1 MREKPCPFRI
11 VDDLGGG
18 FSMGCLMG
26 AAWHFCRG
34 MYFSP
39 KSEKFFGGIMMMKKR
54 APILA
59 GKSTDILRQL
69 RNVGWDILDLRVHS
83 HVLQKHR

>member
-1 MREKPCPFRI
+1 MLREKPCPFRI

-26 AAWHFCRG
+26 AVWHFARG

-39 KSEKFFGGIMMMKKR
+39 KSQKFYGGIMMLKKR

-59 GKSTDILRQL
+59 GIMSIIIQ
-69 RNVGWDILDLRVHS
+69 V
-83 HVLQKHR
+83 VLQCGQVYIQYLNVH

>member
-1 MREKPCPFRI
+1 
-11 VDDLGGG
+11 
-18 FSMGCLMG
+18 MGCLMG

-39 KSEKFFGGIMMMKKR
+39 KSEKFFGGIMMMKRR

-59 GKSTDILRQL
+59 GKKLYKLRQL
-69 RNVGWDILDLRVHS
+69 RNVGWNIFIGRMQLNVF
-83 HVLQKHR
+83 QKYR

>member
-26 AAWHFCRG
+26 AAWHFGRG
-34 MYFSP
+34 MYYSP

-59 GKSTDILRQL
+59 GKNCFKNRQL
-69 RNVGWDILDLRVHS
+69 RNVGRNILTF
-83 HVLQKHR
+83 